1 MVILAIAGL
10 LGFSIGFFAGAGYAT
25 RGAGAHRD
33 EAEQY
38 AAECQVLEVE
48 VAQLRQVLHEPP
60 SRVVP
65 KEHTDAL
72 RKLVG

>member
-1 MVILAIAGL
+1 MVILTIAGL

-25 RGAGAHRD
+25 RGAGGHRD

-38 AAECQVLEVE
+38 AAECRVLGDE
-48 VAQLRQVLHEPP
+48 VAHLRQMLNEPP

-65 KEHTDAL
+65 KEQTDAL
-72 RKLVG
+72 RKLAG